1 MATRPAHCVI
11 GFRHLL
17 ATLLIGSLA
26 VVAAAAVAAA
36 EPRTALVV
44 GNSAYSYARLRN
56 PVNDA
61 SDVAAALRGAG
72 FDVILKTDADQRTM
86 KEAIRSFGDTLKSR
100 IGGVALFYFAG
111 HGVQLSGENYI
122 LPIGERFADNAELT
136 AQSVAAAE
144 IVDAMAGARNELNI
158 VVLDA
163 CRDNPLASATGVYG
177 LSRIDSGPRLFVSF
191 STSPGAVA
199 RDGFGR
205 NSPYTKHLAQAINT
219 PNLSLEETF
228 KRTLKG
234 VYRETRGQQTPWLSS
249 SFFGDFVF
257 RQGAGQ
263 SGAAPPPKAIAA
275 PPALPGLYRLTG
287 TNPNRSGYYGMATI
301 TADGD
306 KLRFT
311 WWMGKEV
318 FTGVGQFAGRM
329 VVVNF
334 GARHPVVY
342 TIEPD
347 GILDGE
353 WADGSATDQ
362 LELFAKVVPG
372 PVPTPEGRYKT
383 SGRNPGGT
391 GYTGTVSIAR
401 RADRFEFEWQ
411 VGARTY
417 RGTGT
422 LDGNLL
428 TVDWGSEQPVVYELS
443 QDGGLRGLWADGR
456 GEDVL
461 TPDP

>member
-1 MATRPAHCVI
+1 MATPAAHCRI
-11 GFRHLL
+11 GFRHLA
-17 ATLLIGSLA
+17 ATCLLIGSLA
-26 VVAAAAVAAA
+26 VATAALAA

-44 GNSAYSYARLRN
+44 GNGAYSYARLRN

-61 SDVAAALRGAG
+61 GDVAAALRGAG

-100 IGGVALFYFAG
+100 IGGVGLFYFAG
-111 HGVQLSGENYI
+111 HGVQVSGENYI
-122 LPIGERFADNAELT
+122 IPIGERFADNAELT

-144 IVDAMAGARNELNI
+144 VVDAMTGARNELNI

-163 CRDNPLASATGVYG
+163 CRDNPLASATGVRG

-191 STSPGAVA
+191 STSPGGVA
-199 RDGFGR
+199 RDGWGR

-257 RQGAGQ
+257 RSGAEQ
-263 SGAAPPPKAIAA
+263 SGGAPPKAIAA
-275 PPALPGLYRLTG
+275 PPLLPGLYRLTG
-287 TNPNRSGYYGMATI
+287 TNPNHSFYYGMAAI
-301 TADGD
+301 AAQDD

-311 WWMGKEV
+311 WWMGREV

-347 GILDGE
+347 GILGGE

-372 PVPTPEGRYKT
+372 TLPAPEGRYKT
-383 SGRNPGGT
+383 SGRNPNGT

-401 RADRFEFEWQ
+401 RSDRFEFEWQ

-428 TVDWGSEQPVVYELS
+428 TVDWGSEQPVVYALS

-461 TPDP
+461 TPDR